1 MTEGEAKVVLG
12 EHMCDK
18 CYSKK
23 CDIQCDYAKAHD
35 VAIKALDQV
44 AKMRELRKNLAEKE
58 QVYANESNDTTM
70 YFVGLAN
77 AYCTVTALIDE
88 ILGDIR
94 R

>member
-35 VAIKALDQV
+35 VACRVSKCL
-44 AKMRELRKNLAEKE
+44 L
-58 QVYANESNDTTM
+58 
-70 YFVGLAN
+70 
-77 AYCTVTALIDE
+77 YCKCVD
-88 ILGDIR
+88 
-94 R
+94 